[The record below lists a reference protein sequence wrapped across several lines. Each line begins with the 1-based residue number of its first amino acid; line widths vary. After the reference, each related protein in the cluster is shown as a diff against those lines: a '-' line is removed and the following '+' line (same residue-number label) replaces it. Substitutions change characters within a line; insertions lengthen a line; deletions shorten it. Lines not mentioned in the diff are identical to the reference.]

1 MSRRSVDVQHHK
13 DLPTIPGEHPCDSK
27 IRTSIHMSFPS
38 RADEQTLYSELEEAY
53 TRAAGDIEEF
63 FTERDTARDAA

>member
-1 MSRRSVDVQHHK
+1 MSRQSVDVQRHK

-38 RADEQTLYSELEEAY
+38 RADEQTLYDELNEAFD
-53 TRAAGDIEEF
+53 RAIDDIYDYYKE
-63 FTERDTARDAA
+63 RDAA